1 MASRSPLLLII
12 ETHPVQYRSPIY
24 ARLQELCPGSV
35 HVVYAS
41 DFSVRGGQDPGF
53 AQAVIGTQ
61 TYWLAIPPR

>member
-1 MASRSPLLLII
+1 MASRSPLLLIV

-24 ARLQELCPGSV
+24 ARLQELSPGSV

-53 AQAVIGTQ
+53 A
-61 TYWLAIPPR
+61 